1 MAVQGRTEDLCD
13 ATWTNLE
20 KKEAMLAALNKGEVF
35 VTFDGGPGTDG
46 LVIPILPSFG
56 INVVTIKLSWKYD
69 PPDLKVD
76 DFGIRSTLSF
86 SGKLHRVEVPW
97 GRVHYMAQRGRP
109 LGKPPPKLTLVN

>member
-1 MAVQGRTEDLCD
+1 MQH
-13 ATWTNLE
+13 WTNLE

-56 INVVTIKLSWKYD
+56 INVVTLKFSWRYE
-69 PPDLKVD
+69 PLDLTVD

-86 SGKLHRVEVPW
+86 SGKPHRVAVPW
-97 GRVHYMAQRGRP
+97 GRVQYMAQQGYPALRQAP
-109 LGKPPPKLTLVN
+109 TQTHLGQLEVVLDR